1 MNENSTSKSAV
12 KAVWKSI
19 KQMCGKTD
27 SFIKSMWALIMM
39 SFAVITLCGAALLAN
54 ETIVFLSQERDDNE
68 YIYEHDFNT
77 HINGDIYCN
86 RDNNNS
92 YYIYNAKTNKKL
104 IKNLDSVVDNS
115 YFSNDSLAYFKRNGK
130 YGYFNHYTGEVI
142 IPEQFDDAC
151 QFNEG
156 LAAVTLN
163 NRLLFINKN
172 AEIVIDKNFTINPD
186 FNYANYNFIN
196 GLCIVPSNN
205 KYGLIDKNGNW
216 ILNPEYDDI
225 DYSSNYCL
233 VTKDCMMGAYDCETS
248 TMILPIKYYQIAY
261 EDNYYEVF
269 DTDNVQM
276 HYDLQGNIIQDNVID
291 YVSQMPYDL
300 PETVQGEDGL
310 SYKQGVAKAL
320 LYRVD
325 YSQGI
330 SYYGLMSCDGRCITK
345 PIYSEIETIGQD
357 LFLCKPDG
365 VILNSRG
372 ERVE

>member
-1 MNENSTSKSAV
+1 MSENSTSKNAV
-12 KAVWKSI
+12 KAVWKSF
-19 KQMCGKTD
+19 KQMCK
-27 SFIKSMWALIMM
+27 KSGCVTRFMWRLIL
-39 SFAVITLCGAALLAN
+39 FGLAVITLCGAALLAN
-54 ETIVFLSQERDDNE
+54 KTIAFLSLEINNNE
-68 YIYEHDFNT
+68 CEYDFNT
-77 HINGDIYCN
+77 HINGDIYCQK
-86 RDNNNS
+86 DDNNS
-92 YYIYNAKTNKKL
+92 YYIYNAKTNEIL
-104 IKNLDSVVDNS
+104 IKNLDSEIDS
-115 YFSNDSLAYFKRNGK
+115 YRFSDDSLAYFKRNGK

-151 QFNEG
+151 QFSEE

-163 NRLLFINKN
+163 KRLLFINKN
-172 AEIVIDKNFTINPD
+172 AEIVIDKNFTIYPAHNV
-186 FNYANYNFIN
+186 NYHFIN

-205 KYGLIDKNGNW
+205 KFGLIDKNGNW

-225 DYSSNYCL
+225 DYTSNYCL

-248 TMILPIKYYQIAY
+248 TMILPIKYNQIAY

-291 YVSQMPYDL
+291 HVSQMTYDL
-300 PETVQGEDGL
+300 PETVQGEDGW

-325 YSQGI
+325 YSYGI
-330 SYYGLMSCDGRCITK
+330 SCFGLMSRDGRCITK
-345 PIYSEIETIGQD
+345 PIYSEIEAIGQD

-365 VILNSRG
+365 IIINSRG
-372 ERVE
+372 ERVK